1 MQRFMVLLLTVF
13 TLLSGISQIQAQ
25 TTSSDA
31 VVIDEII
38 VRGNER
44 VSTATILSYLPI
56 VLGDRVEASS
66 LNTAIDR
73 LFETQ
78 LFKDVSVGLN
88 ETSLEITI
96 QENPIVNR
104 INIEGNDVLKD
115 EALLAELNIQPRRI
129 YTDQLAIEATQK
141 LLAIYRLSGRYAA
154 RIEPKIITLNNN
166 RIDLVFEVDEGP
178 LIKISSI
185 KFSGNQAFSD
195 RTLRQVISSRV
206 TRWWA
211 FLSSSDKYDE
221 ARLDFDVR
229 LLRQFYLARGYA
241 DIDITR
247 VQGGLL
253 PDRSGFAVSFEMN
266 EGVRYRNGKVSVTSD
281 IPGVEAESLLD
292 EMPLEPGDWYDVRFM
307 EEGLLNITNKLG
319 SLGYAFVNVTPEIVT
334 RPDDSELDVKVY
346 IGEAR
351 KNYIERI
358 DIINNSRTLDRVVRR
373 ELSLVEGDAYNQL
386 KLDNSI
392 RDIRNLGFFSRVDV
406 ANFRGSS
413 EEQTVTEITVEEQST
428 GDLQVGVGYSS
439 IDKASFNFGINER
452 NFLGTGRRAEFSV
465 GVSERST
472 NFRIGMTEPYFLGRD
487 MYASSSFFSDTTKES
502 TYTSKSQGFDFGI
515 GFSAA
520 NDIYHRIGYRVAE
533 NTSRSKSSTATS
545 ISGEEGKTILSSS
558 VSYTLG
564 IDKRDNRFDPRDGY
578 NAEIRETFAGV
589 GGDAN
594 YLKSEVTTGYYKPFN
609 FNSVIFGAKFNAGTV
624 SGLGEK
630 VTQSSRFYLGG
641 RSVRGFDGG
650 GIGPRD
656 SGNKASVGG
665 NNYYNGS
672 FEIVSD
678 LGLSK
683 DLGMRWTVYTDYGS
697 LWGTDYPAGVTGAT
711 DKSMRTS
718 LGVGI
723 LWDTA
728 IGPLSFY
735 WADAINKKSYD
746 VTRRFQF
753 TIGTRL

>member
-1 MQRFMVLLLTVF
+1 M
-13 TLLSGISQIQAQ
+13 
-25 TTSSDA
+25 
-31 VVIDEII
+31 
-38 VRGNER
+38 
-44 VSTATILSYLPI
+44 
-56 VLGDRVEASS
+56 
-66 LNTAIDR
+66 
-73 LFETQ
+73 
-78 LFKDVSVGLN
+78 
-88 ETSLEITI
+88 
-96 QENPIVNR
+96 
-104 INIEGNDVLKD
+104 
-115 EALLAELNIQPRRI
+115 
-129 YTDQLAIEATQK
+129 
-141 LLAIYRLSGRYAA
+141 
-154 RIEPKIITLNNN
+154 
-166 RIDLVFEVDEGP
+166 
-178 LIKISSI
+178 
-185 KFSGNQAFSD
+185 
-195 RTLRQVISSRV
+195 
-206 TRWWA
+206 
-211 FLSSSDKYDE
+211 
-221 ARLDFDVR
+221 
-229 LLRQFYLARGYA
+229 
-241 DIDITR
+241 
-247 VQGGLL
+247 
-253 PDRSGFAVSFEMN
+253 
-266 EGVRYRNGKVSVTSD
+266 
-281 IPGVEAESLLD
+281 
-292 EMPLEPGDWYDVRFM
+292 
-307 EEGLLNITNKLG
+307 
-319 SLGYAFVNVTPEIVT
+319 
-334 RPDDSELDVKVY
+334 
-346 IGEAR
+346 
-351 KNYIERI
+351 
-358 DIINNSRTLDRVVRR
+358 
-373 ELSLVEGDAYNQL
+373 
-386 KLDNSI
+386 
-392 RDIRNLGFFSRVDV
+392 
-406 ANFRGSS
+406 
-413 EEQTVTEITVEEQST
+413 TEITVEEQST

-564 IDKRDNRFDPRDGY
+564 IDKRDNRFDPREGY